1 MNDREKKIEAIQ
13 NIINGKNIEKNIFKQ
28 NIVNFR
34 HEIENLNW
42 NELRKLATSVNI
54 SVNTKRRQEIEK
66 ALYAVYMKK
75 NRLRNRRS

>member
-28 NIVNFR
+28 NIVSFR
-34 HEIENLNW
+34 YEIENMNW

-75 NRLRNRRS
+75 NRMRNRRS